1 MAKDSKDKAKSK
13 AKPAKDDVS
22 GHIGHRVSAG
32 KHPKAKDDS
41 DVEGHI
47 GHRVS
52 AGKHPK

>member
-32 KHPKAKDDS
+32 KHPK
-41 DVEGHI
+41 
-47 GHRVS
+47 
-52 AGKHPK
+52 